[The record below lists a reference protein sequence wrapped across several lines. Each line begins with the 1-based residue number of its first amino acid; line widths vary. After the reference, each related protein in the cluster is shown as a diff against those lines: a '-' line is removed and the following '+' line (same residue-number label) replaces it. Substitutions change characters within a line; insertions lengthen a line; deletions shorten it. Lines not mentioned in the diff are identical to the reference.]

1 MDIRVGIHSR
11 ECDLGKV
18 LRHSFCCLFC
28 PQKNLEIAEY
38 TINQL
43 SSTILADIYQKR
55 PQVAAFSCYIWNWNI
70 VQELLTE
77 LPKILPETELWLGGP
92 EVSFHAEK
100 IMQLFPQLSGIM
112 VGEGEETFLELLYY
126 YWEKTISLSSIKGIV
141 CKDGFTGER
150 AYTNID
156 KLPFLYHVDFSAD
169 KTDSKKNALAP
180 FLNRILYYDFDR
192 YQLG

>member
-1 MDIRVGIHSR
+1 MTVLLIGINAKYIHSNPAIYSLKAYADKYYLPYPND
-11 ECDLGKV
+11 CV
-18 LRHSFCCLFC
+18 
-28 PQKNLEIAEY
+28 LEIAEY

-112 VGEGEETFLELLYY
+112 VGEGEETF
-126 YWEKTISLSSIKGIV
+126 WNCCIIIG
-141 CKDGFTGER
+141 R
-150 AYTNID
+150 RQ
-156 KLPFLYHVDFSAD
+156 FLYQV
-169 KTDSKKNALAP
+169 
-180 FLNRILYYDFDR
+180 
-192 YQLG
+192 